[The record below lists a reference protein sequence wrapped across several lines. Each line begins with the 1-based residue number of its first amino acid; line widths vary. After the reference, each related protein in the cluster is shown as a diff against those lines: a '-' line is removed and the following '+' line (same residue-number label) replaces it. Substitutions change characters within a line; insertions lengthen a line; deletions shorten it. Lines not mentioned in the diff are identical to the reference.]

1 MKRRKEEREE
11 TRCTKVTTGDGTRNI
26 IPKSNNEGEEHH
38 LPDTLEHQIEKL
50 MQEKTTDQMEIERL
64 RRENENT
71 EIATREVEQKEHR
84 ENEGNVANYLNI
96 D

>member
-1 MKRRKEEREE
+1 
-11 TRCTKVTTGDGTRNI
+11 
-26 IPKSNNEGEEHH
+26 
-38 LPDTLEHQIEKL
+38 
-50 MQEKTTDQMEIERL
+50 MEIERL